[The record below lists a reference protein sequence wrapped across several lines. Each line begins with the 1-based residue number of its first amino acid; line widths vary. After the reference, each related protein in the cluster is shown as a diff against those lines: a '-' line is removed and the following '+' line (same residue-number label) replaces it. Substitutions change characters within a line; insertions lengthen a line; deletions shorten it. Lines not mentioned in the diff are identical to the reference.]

1 MRNAV
6 EILRQL
12 DVKEPQM
19 KWVTELM
26 HRQLGHMSRLIDD
39 LLDVSRISRGKL
51 ELHREIVDVAA
62 AVSQSVEAVRPMFEC
77 MEHQLTMTLQP
88 QPIYL
93 KADPIRLAQV
103 VGNLLNNACKFTDR
117 GGHIRLS
124 IQTEGGQAVI
134 RVQDTGIGI
143 AAEQLPRIFEM
154 FTQVDTS
161 LERSR
166 DGLGIGLMLVKNL
179 VEMHGG
185 TVEAHSRG
193 LGQGSE
199 FVIRLPVVSEPPSK
213 TQPQEPSGAKQ
224 ATTTQQAQRRILVVD
239 DNRDS
244 AGTLRMMC
252 ELSGHQVHTAYDGLD
267 AVEAAAK
274 FQPDV
279 ILLDIGL
286 PGLNGYEAAR
296 RIRCQPRDKDLMM
309 VALTG
314 WGQKEDRDR
323 SKEAGFDAHLVKP
336 VDFDALKKL
345 LASECG
351 VSHP

>member
-1 MRNAV
+1 
-6 EILRQL
+6 L
-12 DVKEPQM
+12 
-19 KWVTELM
+19 
-26 HRQLGHMSRLIDD
+26 
-39 LLDVSRISRGKL
+39 
-51 ELHREIVDVAA
+51 
-62 AVSQSVEAVRPMFEC
+62 SV
-77 MEHQLTMTLQP
+77 
-88 QPIYL
+88 
-93 KADPIRLAQV
+93 
-103 VGNLLNNACKFTDR
+103 
-117 GGHIRLS
+117 
-124 IQTEGGQAVI
+124 QTEGGQAVI

-185 TVEAHSRG
+185 TVEAHSTG

-199 FVIRLPVVSEPPSK
+199 FVVRLPVVSEPPSK

-336 VDFDALKKL
+336 VDFDA
-345 LASECG
+345 
-351 VSHP
+351 